1 MINGVKGASA
11 RYRFSGMPG
20 QGADNLESVPARAE
34 QSCSRKRRAGPL
46 TATTTRAALLPPCS
60 YFSWN
65 AGPAHFISL
74 ASFFPSFA
82 ANSGMTKWLTADLQ
96 KVDRSVTP
104 WIIVEVHAPW

>member
-1 MINGVKGASA
+1 MEPPAPPPSPNTRAEYDDVIGGVKGASA

-20 QGADNLESVPARAE
+20 QGADNLD
-34 QSCSRKRRAGPL
+34 
-46 TATTTRAALLPPCS
+46 
-60 YFSWN
+60 YFGWD

-74 ASFFPSFA
+74 ASFYPSFSA
-82 ANSGMTKWLTADLQ
+82 SSSMTKWLTNDLQ

>member
-1 MINGVKGASA
+1 MIGGVKGASA

-20 QGADNLESVPARAE
+20 QGADNLD
-34 QSCSRKRRAGPL
+34 
-46 TATTTRAALLPPCS
+46 
-60 YFSWN
+60 YFGWD

-74 ASFFPSFA
+74 ASFYPSFSA
-82 ANSGMTKWLTADLQ
+82 SSSMTKWLTNDLQ